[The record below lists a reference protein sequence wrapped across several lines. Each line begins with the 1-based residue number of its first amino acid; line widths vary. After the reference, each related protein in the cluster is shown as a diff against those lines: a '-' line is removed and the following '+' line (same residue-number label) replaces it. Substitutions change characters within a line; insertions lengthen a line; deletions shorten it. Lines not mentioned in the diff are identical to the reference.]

1 MNKLCFLLLLLA
13 ALGGLPMIFSPSSAE
28 GIRGHSALLYIP
40 PTVMALQAAA
50 PRNNPALS
58 LMAFGLNF
66 WGLTNGT
73 SAFGFW
79 PLTVAWRC
87 RTACCS
93 TRSFARSGPETGVS
107 FCC

>member
-50 PRNNPALS
+50 PATIRRFP
-58 LMAFGLNF
+58 
-66 WGLTNGT
+66 
-73 SAFGFW
+73 
-79 PLTVAWRC
+79 
-87 RTACCS
+87 
-93 TRSFARSGPETGVS
+93 
-107 FCC
+107 